1 MGESFGNR
9 FAELGRES
17 TRPRTGQTCSYSY
30 RLFLEQWARRFK
42 SGPIMVP
49 SSSCYLQSPSGKVAK
64 HIPGFG
70 PPANCT
76 PRSPLLLHNICGV
89 VGALLSQQVVC
100 NPMLRRVLFFNHDY
114 LRSQA
119 GLVSC

>member
-1 MGESFGNR
+1 MGEGFGNR
-9 FAELGRES
+9 MEERGGES
-17 TRPRTGQTCSYSY
+17 TRPRTGQTWSHSC
-30 RLFLEQWARRFK
+30 RLFLEQWAGRFK
-42 SGPIMVP
+42 CGPAMVP
-49 SSSCYLQSPSGKVAK
+49 SSSCCLQSPSRKVAK
-64 HIPGFG
+64 HIPGYG

-76 PRSPLLLHNICGV
+76 PRTPLHNTCGV

-100 NPMLRRVLFFNHDY
+100 NPMLRRLLFFNHDY